1 MYVTIF
7 LKMLSFSA
15 AKNSQKIFGLLLLLI
30 SILSTPIASAQDP
43 GTIYLEAY
51 LQVEDAEKLEKE
63 SKFSEALR
71 KYSDAKNI
79 LDNIARDHRGWRP
92 EVLDYR
98 RRKVNEAIDR
108 CRKSVPKDERPNI
121 NNPEP
126 NNPNNNAANILD
138 QRDETIKKLEAAKQQ
153 LTENLQKTQ
162 ADYNKAIND
171 LKTSKEAQT
180 SLANELALA
189 QNKLETGGL
198 GEDKEKT
205 LREEIAHLQNDLAIV
220 NESFVKAKK
229 RNTELQAEIEKV
241 KDSTDSI
248 EAQKAELQ
256 IERQRIQEL
265 INGVTDDDLKKL
277 LAENTT
283 LKNELSDARTEVQRL
298 SSEKE
303 RDAEE
308 IASLKIRIKTVE
320 DRLAAI
326 QLENSEYQ
334 EKIVGLSEKLKSTEN
349 KLAKALESPDGRR
362 SIAQEALNEN
372 KTLRSIVKRQIMQQ
386 AWRKQAKELVLAE
399 LTRQGVASRGL
410 INQIEKLAG
419 KGTILTE
426 QEQAL
431 LRESLIGDL
440 GEQSGLILVQGNEQE
455 IKYPQMGDNNDGQ
468 LSKVGLNENLT
479 QYAAAIAYDFA
490 KGDFE
495 KCANEYSKIL
505 SLAPNNVYTIRN
517 LGLAN
522 LRLGQ
527 REMAENLLKKAIEIQ
542 PNDGYSHF
550 LLGVYYYRI
559 GMDEEAIQSIDRG
572 LAIAPDN
579 AKAHHYLG
587 AICIKQGLR
596 DRAIKEFESVIAIDP
611 SFGDAYYN
619 LAYLYATSNPK
630 RLDLARDCYLRAQQ
644 NGTSADNAMDSA
656 LGS

>member
-1 MYVTIF
+1 
-7 LKMLSFSA
+7 MLSFSA
-15 AKNSQKIFGLLLLLI
+15 AKNSQKIFGLLLLVI
-30 SILSTPIASAQDP
+30 SILSIPIASAQDP

-189 QNKLETGGL
+189 QNKLEIGGL
-198 GEDKEKT
+198 EEDKEKT

-283 LKNELSDARTEVQRL
+283 LKKELSDARTEVQRL

-308 IASLKIRIKTVE
+308 IASLKLRIKTVE

-455 IKYPQMGDNNDGQ
+455 IKYPQMGDNNDGE

-495 KCANEYSKIL
+495 KCANEYTKIL

-517 LGLAN
+517 LGLAK

-527 REMAENLLKKAIEIQ
+527 REEAETLLKKAIEIQ

>member
-1 MYVTIF
+1 
-7 LKMLSFSA
+7 MLSFSA
-15 AKNSQKIFGLLLLLI
+15 AKNSQKIFGLLLLVI
-30 SILSTPIASAQDP
+30 SILSIPIASAQDP

-189 QNKLETGGL
+189 QNKLEIGGL
-198 GEDKEKT
+198 EEDKEKT

-220 NESFVKAKK
+220 NESFDKAKK

-283 LKNELSDARTEVQRL
+283 LKKELSDARTEVQRL

-308 IASLKIRIKTVE
+308 IASLKLRIKTVE

-334 EKIVGLSEKLKSTEN
+334 EKIVSLSEKLKSTEN

-455 IKYPQMGDNNDGQ
+455 IKYPQMGDNNDGE

-495 KCANEYSKIL
+495 KCANEYTKIL

-517 LGLAN
+517 LGLAK

-527 REMAENLLKKAIEIQ
+527 REEAETLLKKAIEIQ

>member
-1 MYVTIF
+1 
-7 LKMLSFSA
+7 MLSFSA
-15 AKNSQKIFGLLLLLI
+15 AKNSQKIFGLLLLVI

-283 LKNELSDARTEVQRL
+283 LKKELSDARTEVQRL

-308 IASLKIRIKTVE
+308 IASLRLRIKTVE

-455 IKYPQMGDNNDGQ
+455 IKYPQMGDNNDGE

-527 REMAENLLKKAIEIQ
+527 REEAENLLKKAIEIQ

-596 DRAIKEFESVIAIDP
+596 DRAIKEFERVISIDP

-619 LAYLYATSNPK
+619 LAYLYATANPK

>member
-1 MYVTIF
+1 
-7 LKMLSFSA
+7 MLSFSA
-15 AKNSQKIFGLLLLLI
+15 AKNSQKIFGLLLLVI
-30 SILSTPIASAQDP
+30 SILSIPIASAQDP

-283 LKNELSDARTEVQRL
+283 LKKELSDARTEVQRL

-308 IASLKIRIKTVE
+308 IASLKLRIKTVE

-386 AWRKQAKELVLAE
+386 AWRKQTKELVLAE

-455 IKYPQMGDNNDGQ
+455 IKYPQMGDNNDGE

-527 REMAENLLKKAIEIQ
+527 REEAENLLKKAIEIQ

-596 DRAIKEFESVIAIDP
+596 DRAIKEFERVISIDP

>member
-1 MYVTIF
+1 
-7 LKMLSFSA
+7 MLSFSA
-15 AKNSQKIFGLLLLLI
+15 AKNSQKIFGLLLLVI
-30 SILSTPIASAQDP
+30 SILSIPIASAQDP

-121 NNPEP
+121 NNPET
-126 NNPNNNAANILD
+126 NNPYNIAATILE
-138 QRDETIKKLEAAKQQ
+138 QREETIKKLEAAKQQ

-283 LKNELSDARTEVQRL
+283 LKKELSDARTEVQRL

-308 IASLKIRIKTVE
+308 IASLKLRIKTVE

-455 IKYPQMGDNNDGQ
+455 IKYPQMGDNNDGE

-527 REMAENLLKKAIEIQ
+527 REEAENLLKKAIEIQ

>member
-1 MYVTIF
+1 
-7 LKMLSFSA
+7 MLSFSA
-15 AKNSQKIFGLLLLLI
+15 AKNSQKIFGLLLLVI
-30 SILSTPIASAQDP
+30 SILSIPIASAQDP

-283 LKNELSDARTEVQRL
+283 LKKELSDARTEVQRL

-308 IASLKIRIKTVE
+308 IASLKLRIKTVE

-455 IKYPQMGDNNDGQ
+455 IKYPQMGDNNDGE

-527 REMAENLLKKAIEIQ
+527 REEAENLLKKAIEIQ

-596 DRAIKEFESVIAIDP
+596 DRAIKEFERVISIDP

-619 LAYLYATSNPK
+619 LAYLYATANPK

>member
-1 MYVTIF
+1 
-7 LKMLSFSA
+7 MLSFSA
-15 AKNSQKIFGLLLLLI
+15 AKNSQKIFGLLLLVI

-283 LKNELSDARTEVQRL
+283 LKKELSDARTEVQRL

-308 IASLKIRIKTVE
+308 IASLRLRIKTVE

-334 EKIVGLSEKLKSTEN
+334 EKIVGLSEKLKSTET

-455 IKYPQMGDNNDGQ
+455 IKYPQMGDNNDGE

-527 REMAENLLKKAIEIQ
+527 REEAENLLKKAIEIQ

-596 DRAIKEFESVIAIDP
+596 DRAIKEFERVISIDP

>member
-1 MYVTIF
+1 
-7 LKMLSFSA
+7 MLSFSA
-15 AKNSQKIFGLLLLLI
+15 AKNSQKIFGLLLLVI

-283 LKNELSDARTEVQRL
+283 LKKELSDARTEVQRL

-308 IASLKIRIKTVE
+308 IASLKLRIKTVE

-455 IKYPQMGDNNDGQ
+455 IKYPQMGDNNDGE

-527 REMAENLLKKAIEIQ
+527 REEAENLLKKAIEIQ

-596 DRAIKEFESVIAIDP
+596 DRAIKEFERVISIDP

>member
-1 MYVTIF
+1 
-7 LKMLSFSA
+7 MLSFSA
-15 AKNSQKIFGLLLLLI
+15 AKNSQKIFGLLLLVI

-283 LKNELSDARTEVQRL
+283 LKKELSDARTEVQRL

-308 IASLKIRIKTVE
+308 IASLKLRIKTVE

-527 REMAENLLKKAIEIQ
+527 REEAENLLKKAIEIQ

>member
-1 MYVTIF
+1 
-7 LKMLSFSA
+7 MLSFSA
-15 AKNSQKIFGLLLLLI
+15 AKNSQKIFGLLLLVI
-30 SILSTPIASAQDP
+30 SILSIPIASAQDP

-126 NNPNNNAANILD
+126 NNPNNNAVNILD

-153 LTENLQKTQ
+153 LTENLQKTE

-283 LKNELSDARTEVQRL
+283 LKKELSDARTEVQRL

-308 IASLKIRIKTVE
+308 IASLKLRIKTVE

-455 IKYPQMGDNNDGQ
+455 IKYPQMGDNNDGE

-527 REMAENLLKKAIEIQ
+527 REEAENLLKKAIEIQ

>member
-1 MYVTIF
+1 
-7 LKMLSFSA
+7 MLSFSA
-15 AKNSQKIFGLLLLLI
+15 AKNSQKIFGLLLLVI
-30 SILSTPIASAQDP
+30 SILSIPIASAQDP

-180 SLANELALA
+180 SLSNELALA

-283 LKNELSDARTEVQRL
+283 LKKELSDARTEVQRL

-308 IASLKIRIKTVE
+308 IASLKLRIKTVE

-455 IKYPQMGDNNDGQ
+455 IKYPQMGDNNDGE

-527 REMAENLLKKAIEIQ
+527 REEAENLLKKAIEIQ

>member
-1 MYVTIF
+1 
-7 LKMLSFSA
+7 MLSFSA
-15 AKNSQKIFGLLLLLI
+15 AKNSQKIFGLLLLVI
-30 SILSTPIASAQDP
+30 SILSIPIASAQDP

-283 LKNELSDARTEVQRL
+283 LKKELSDARTEVQRL

-308 IASLKIRIKTVE
+308 IASLKLRIKTVE

-455 IKYPQMGDNNDGQ
+455 IKYPQMGDNNDGE

-527 REMAENLLKKAIEIQ
+527 REEAENLLKKAIEIQ

>member
-1 MYVTIF
+1 
-7 LKMLSFSA
+7 MLSFSA
-15 AKNSQKIFGLLLLLI
+15 AKSSQKIFGLLLLVI
-30 SILSTPIASAQDP
+30 SILSIPIASAQDP

-108 CRKSVPKDERPNI
+108 CRKSVPKDELPNI

-189 QNKLETGGL
+189 QNKLEIGGL
-198 GEDKEKT
+198 EKDKEKT

-220 NESFVKAKK
+220 NESFDKAKK

-283 LKNELSDARTEVQRL
+283 LKKELSDARTEVQRL

-308 IASLKIRIKTVE
+308 IASLKLRIKTVE

-455 IKYPQMGDNNDGQ
+455 VKYPQMGDNNDGE

-495 KCANEYSKIL
+495 KCANEYTKIL

-517 LGLAN
+517 LGLAK

-527 REMAENLLKKAIEIQ
+527 REEAETLLKKAIEIQ

>member
-1 MYVTIF
+1 
-7 LKMLSFSA
+7 MLSFSA
-15 AKNSQKIFGLLLLLI
+15 AKNSQKIFGLLLLVI
-30 SILSTPIASAQDP
+30 SILSIPIASAQDP

-283 LKNELSDARTEVQRL
+283 LKKELSDARTEVQRL

-308 IASLKIRIKTVE
+308 IASLKLRIKTVE

-334 EKIVGLSEKLKSTEN
+334 EKIVDLSEKLKSTEN

-455 IKYPQMGDNNDGQ
+455 IKYPQMGDNNDGE

-527 REMAENLLKKAIEIQ
+527 REEAENLLKKAIEIQ

>member
-1 MYVTIF
+1 
-7 LKMLSFSA
+7 MLSFSA
-15 AKNSQKIFGLLLLLI
+15 AKNSQKIFGLLLLVI
-30 SILSTPIASAQDP
+30 SILSIPIASAQDP

-108 CRKSVPKDERPNI
+108 CRKSVPKDERANI

-283 LKNELSDARTEVQRL
+283 LKKELSDARTEVQRL

-308 IASLKIRIKTVE
+308 IASLKLRIKTVE

-455 IKYPQMGDNNDGQ
+455 IKYPQMGDNNDGE

-527 REMAENLLKKAIEIQ
+527 REEAENLLKKAIEIQ

>member
-1 MYVTIF
+1 
-7 LKMLSFSA
+7 MLSFSA
-15 AKNSQKIFGLLLLLI
+15 AKNSQKIFGLLLLVI

-283 LKNELSDARTEVQRL
+283 LKKELSDARTEVQRL

-308 IASLKIRIKTVE
+308 IASLKLRIKTVE

-440 GEQSGLILVQGNEQE
+440 GEQRSEE
-455 IKYPQMGDNNDGQ
+455 RR
-468 LSKVGLNENLT
+468 VG
-479 QYAAAIAYDFA
+479 
-490 KGDFE
+490 
-495 KCANEYSKIL
+495 
-505 SLAPNNVYTIRN
+505 
-517 LGLAN
+517 
-522 LRLGQ
+522 
-527 REMAENLLKKAIEIQ
+527 
-542 PNDGYSHF
+542 
-550 LLGVYYYRI
+550 
-559 GMDEEAIQSIDRG
+559 
-572 LAIAPDN
+572 
-579 AKAHHYLG
+579 
-587 AICIKQGLR
+587 
-596 DRAIKEFESVIAIDP
+596 KECE
-611 SFGDAYYN
+611 
-619 LAYLYATSNPK
+619 
-630 RLDLARDCYLRAQQ
+630 R
-644 NGTSADNAMDSA
+644 
-656 LGS
+656 

>member
-1 MYVTIF
+1 MYITIF

-15 AKNSQKIFGLLLLLI
+15 AKNSQKIFGLLLLVI
-30 SILSTPIASAQDP
+30 SILSIPIASAQDP

-283 LKNELSDARTEVQRL
+283 LKKELSDARTEVQRL

-455 IKYPQMGDNNDGQ
+455 IKYPQMGDNNDGE

-527 REMAENLLKKAIEIQ
+527 REEAENLLKKAIEIQ

>member
-1 MYVTIF
+1 
-7 LKMLSFSA
+7 MLSFSA
-15 AKNSQKIFGLLLLLI
+15 AKNSQKIFGLLLLVI
-30 SILSTPIASAQDP
+30 SILSIPIASAQDP

-189 QNKLETGGL
+189 QNKLEIGGL
-198 GEDKEKT
+198 EEDKEKT

-220 NESFVKAKK
+220 NESFDKAKK

-283 LKNELSDARTEVQRL
+283 LKKELSDARTEVQRL

-308 IASLKIRIKTVE
+308 IASLKLRIKTVE

-455 IKYPQMGDNNDGQ
+455 IKYPQMGDNNDGE

-495 KCANEYSKIL
+495 KCANEYTKIL

-517 LGLAN
+517 LGLAK

-527 REMAENLLKKAIEIQ
+527 REEAETLLKKAIEIQ

>member
-1 MYVTIF
+1 MLPPSTSKYSKNIF
-7 LKMLSFSA
+7 
-15 AKNSQKIFGLLLLLI
+15 NLLLI
-30 SILSTPIASAQDP
+30 VLSTLSISIASAQDP
-43 GTIYLEAY
+43 GTVYLEAY

-63 SKFSEALR
+63 SKFAEAFR

-79 LDNIARDHRGWRP
+79 LDNIAREHRGWRP

-108 CRKSVPKDERPNI
+108 CRKSIPENERPAPDNI
-121 NNPEP
+121 DPK
-126 NNPNNNAANILD
+126 NPNNNTGNILD
-138 QRDETIKKLEAAKQQ
+138 QRDETIKKLEQAKKQ

-162 ADYNKAIND
+162 LDYNKAIND
-171 LKTSKEAQT
+171 LKNSKEAQM
-180 SLANELALA
+180 SLADELQLA
-189 QNKLETGGL
+189 QAKLTN
-198 GEDKEKT
+198 GELSGEKEKT
-205 LREEIAHLQNDLAIV
+205 LRAEIAHLQNDLALV
-220 NESFVKAKK
+220 NESFTKAKK
-229 RNTELQAEIEKV
+229 RNDELEAEITKV

-248 EAQKAELQ
+248 DAQKAELQ

-265 INGVTDDDLKKL
+265 INGATDDDLKKL
-277 LAENTT
+277 LAENVT
-283 LKNELSDARTEVQRL
+283 LKKELSDARTEVQRL
-298 SSEKE
+298 SSEKD

-308 IASLKIRIKTVE
+308 IASLKQRIKTVE
-320 DRLAAI
+320 NRLAAI
-326 QLENSEYQ
+326 QQENSEYQ
-334 EKIVGLSEKLKSTEN
+334 EKIVNLSQKLKSTEN

-455 IKYPQMGDNNDGQ
+455 ITYPEMGDSNEGT

-479 QYAAAIAYDFA
+479 QYATAIAYDFA
-490 KGDFE
+490 KGNFE
-495 KCANEYSKIL
+495 KCSDGYSKIL
-505 SLAPNNVYTIRN
+505 ALAPNNVYTIRN
-517 LGLAN
+517 LALAK
-522 LRLGQ
+522 LRLDQ
-527 REMAENLLKKAIEIQ
+527 KQEAEELLKKAIELQ

-550 LLGVYYYRI
+550 LLGVYYYRL
-559 GMDEEAIQSIDRG
+559 GLDNEAIASIDKG
-572 LAIAPDN
+572 LAISPDN

-596 DRAIKEFESVIAIDP
+596 ERAIKEFESVIAIDP

-644 NGTSADNAMDSA
+644 NGTSADTAMDSA

>member
-1 MYVTIF
+1 
-7 LKMLSFSA
+7 MLSFSA
-15 AKNSQKIFGLLLLLI
+15 AKNSQKIFGLLLLVI
-30 SILSTPIASAQDP
+30 SILSIPIASAQDP

-283 LKNELSDARTEVQRL
+283 LKKELSDARTEVQRL

-308 IASLKIRIKTVE
+308 IASLKLRIKTVE

-440 GEQSGLILVQGNEQE
+440 GEKSGLILVQGNEQE
-455 IKYPQMGDNNDGQ
+455 IKYPQMGDNNDGE

-527 REMAENLLKKAIEIQ
+527 REEAENLLKKAIEIQ

>member
-1 MYVTIF
+1 
-7 LKMLSFSA
+7 MLSFSA
-15 AKNSQKIFGLLLLLI
+15 AKNSQKIFGLLLLVI
-30 SILSTPIASAQDP
+30 SILSIPIASAQDP

-205 LREEIAHLQNDLAIV
+205 LREEIAHLQNDLSIV

-283 LKNELSDARTEVQRL
+283 LKKELSDARTEVQRL

-308 IASLKIRIKTVE
+308 IASLKLRIKTVE

-455 IKYPQMGDNNDGQ
+455 IKYPQMGDNNDGE

-527 REMAENLLKKAIEIQ
+527 REEAENLLKKAIEIQ

>member
-1 MYVTIF
+1 MNDALEV
-7 LKMLSFSA
+7 A
-15 AKNSQKIFGLLLLLI
+15 VI
-30 SILSTPIASAQDP
+30 SPELVKSDCRPDTSIPIASAQDP

-108 CRKSVPKDERPNI
+108 CRKSVPKDELPNI

-189 QNKLETGGL
+189 QNKLEIGGL
-198 GEDKEKT
+198 EKDKEKT

-220 NESFVKAKK
+220 NESFDKAKK

-283 LKNELSDARTEVQRL
+283 LKKELSDARTEVQRL

-308 IASLKIRIKTVE
+308 IASLKLRIKTVE

-334 EKIVGLSEKLKSTEN
+334 EKIVSLSEKLKSTEN

-455 IKYPQMGDNNDGQ
+455 VKYPQMGDNNDGE

-495 KCANEYSKIL
+495 KCANEYTKIL

-517 LGLAN
+517 LGLAK

-527 REMAENLLKKAIEIQ
+527 REEAETLLKKAIEIQ

>member
-1 MYVTIF
+1 
-7 LKMLSFSA
+7 MLSFSA
-15 AKNSQKIFGLLLLLI
+15 AKNSQKIFGLLLLVI

-108 CRKSVPKDERPNI
+108 CRKSVPKDELPNI

-126 NNPNNNAANILD
+126 NNPNNNAANILN

-283 LKNELSDARTEVQRL
+283 LKKELSDARTEVQRL

-308 IASLKIRIKTVE
+308 IASLRLRIKTVE

-334 EKIVGLSEKLKSTEN
+334 EKIVGLSEKLKSTET

-455 IKYPQMGDNNDGQ
+455 IKYPQMGDNNDGE

-527 REMAENLLKKAIEIQ
+527 REEAENLLKKAIEIQ

-596 DRAIKEFESVIAIDP
+596 DRAIKEFERVISIDP

>member
-1 MYVTIF
+1 
-7 LKMLSFSA
+7 MLSFSA
-15 AKNSQKIFGLLLLLI
+15 AKNSQKIFGLLLLVI
-30 SILSTPIASAQDP
+30 SILSIPIASAQDP

-283 LKNELSDARTEVQRL
+283 LKKELSDARTEVQRL

-308 IASLKIRIKTVE
+308 IASLKLRIKTVE

-440 GEQSGLILVQGNEQE
+440 GKQSGLILVQGNEQE
-455 IKYPQMGDNNDGQ
+455 IKYPQMGDNNDGE

-527 REMAENLLKKAIEIQ
+527 REEAENLLKKAIEIQ

>member
-1 MYVTIF
+1 
-7 LKMLSFSA
+7 MLSFSA
-15 AKNSQKIFGLLLLLI
+15 AKNSQKIFGLLLLVI
-30 SILSTPIASAQDP
+30 SILSIPIASAQDP

-108 CRKSVPKDERPNI
+108 CRKSVPKDELPNI

-283 LKNELSDARTEVQRL
+283 LKKELSDARTEVQRL

-308 IASLKIRIKTVE
+308 IASLKLRIKTVE

-455 IKYPQMGDNNDGQ
+455 IKYPQMGDNNDGE

-495 KCANEYSKIL
+495 KCANEYTKIL

-517 LGLAN
+517 LGLAK

-527 REMAENLLKKAIEIQ
+527 REEAETLLKKAIEIQ

>member
-1 MYVTIF
+1 
-7 LKMLSFSA
+7 MLSFSA
-15 AKNSQKIFGLLLLLI
+15 AKNSQKIFGLLLLVI

-283 LKNELSDARTEVQRL
+283 LKKELSDARTEVQRL

-308 IASLKIRIKTVE
+308 IASLKLRIKTVE

-455 IKYPQMGDNNDGQ
+455 IKYPQMGDNNDGE

-527 REMAENLLKKAIEIQ
+527 REEAENLLKKAIEIQ

>member
-1 MYVTIF
+1 
-7 LKMLSFSA
+7 MLSFSA
-15 AKNSQKIFGLLLLLI
+15 AKNSQKIFGLLLLVI

-283 LKNELSDARTEVQRL
+283 LKKELSDARTEVQRL
-298 SSEKE
+298 TSEKE

-308 IASLKIRIKTVE
+308 IASLRLRIKTVE

-455 IKYPQMGDNNDGQ
+455 IKYPQMGDNNDGE

-527 REMAENLLKKAIEIQ
+527 REEAENLLKKAIEIQ

-619 LAYLYATSNPK
+619 LAYLYATANPK

>member
-1 MYVTIF
+1 
-7 LKMLSFSA
+7 MLSFSA
-15 AKNSQKIFGLLLLLI
+15 AKNSQKIFGLLLLVI
-30 SILSTPIASAQDP
+30 SILSIPIASAQDP

-108 CRKSVPKDERPNI
+108 CRKSVPKDERPNN

-283 LKNELSDARTEVQRL
+283 LKKELSDARTEVQRL

-308 IASLKIRIKTVE
+308 IASLKLRIKTVE

-334 EKIVGLSEKLKSTEN
+334 EKIVGLSEKLKSTEK

-455 IKYPQMGDNNDGQ
+455 IKYPQMGDNNDGE

-527 REMAENLLKKAIEIQ
+527 REEAENLLKKAIEIQ

>member
-1 MYVTIF
+1 
-7 LKMLSFSA
+7 MLSFSA
-15 AKNSQKIFGLLLLLI
+15 AKNSQKIFGLLLLVI
-30 SILSTPIASAQDP
+30 SILSIPIASAQDP

-126 NNPNNNAANILD
+126 NNPNNNAVNILD

-283 LKNELSDARTEVQRL
+283 LKKELSDARTEVQRL

-308 IASLKIRIKTVE
+308 IASLKLRIKTVE

-326 QLENSEYQ
+326 QLENTEYQ

-455 IKYPQMGDNNDGQ
+455 IKYPQMGDNNDGE

-527 REMAENLLKKAIEIQ
+527 REEAENLLKKAIEIQ

>member
-1 MYVTIF
+1 
-7 LKMLSFSA
+7 MLSFSA
-15 AKNSQKIFGLLLLLI
+15 AKNSQKIFGLLLLVI
-30 SILSTPIASAQDP
+30 SILSIPIASAQDP

-108 CRKSVPKDERPNI
+108 CRKSVPKDELPNI

-189 QNKLETGGL
+189 QNKLEIGGL
-198 GEDKEKT
+198 EKDKEKT

-220 NESFVKAKK
+220 NESFDKAKK

-283 LKNELSDARTEVQRL
+283 LKKELSDARTEVQRL

-308 IASLKIRIKTVE
+308 IASLKLRIKTVE

-455 IKYPQMGDNNDGQ
+455 VKYPQMGDNNDGE

-495 KCANEYSKIL
+495 KCANEYTKIL

-517 LGLAN
+517 LGLAK

-527 REMAENLLKKAIEIQ
+527 REEAETLLKKAIEIQ